1 MTVRGGG
8 MTVDMAA
15 RPGVGGGRPHFANQD
30 GLGAAGG
37 GGILRIGG
45 MVEAGGLDWR
55 NWLKGGGEFLSLG
68 RRLGY
73 NWDTTDCAFMVRRHN
88 IRRFQK

>member
-1 MTVRGGG
+1 MTVN
-8 MTVDMAA
+8 MAA
-15 RPGVGGGRPHFANQD
+15 RPGVGGALPHFANQD
-30 GLGAAGG
+30 GLGAAGPAAF
-37 GGILRIGG
+37 RESGG
-45 MVEAGGLDWR
+45 MVEVGGLDWR